1 MIFYSGGS
9 WTASDLNIGKVESCM
24 NAFFRIYKSRIVE
37 MESLKLRWSPSINLI
52 SFLQI
57 LKSYHIFAV

>member
-9 WTASDLNIGKVESCM
+9 WTASNFDVGRVESCM
-24 NAFFRIYKSRIVE
+24 NALFRIYKPPIVE
-37 MESLKLRWSPSINLI
+37 VESLELRWSPSINLI
-52 SFLQI
+52 SSLQI